1 MLIVRGDSAL
11 SIEKNDSLFF
21 FFFCCG
27 FVYLSLLLALSEAG
41 LAALEISISM

>member
-11 SIEKNDSLFF
+11 SIEKNDSLF